1 MQPQFRH
8 SQGAARDHQPGVGA
22 GGGGGDAGPGQGGR
36 AGCSRSF
43 KQAQVK
49 TVLETVYAVAAA
61 MYIST
66 EQTKHTMTGIH
77 LPVRPR
83 KLLLGPLGRRVIAS
97 ATSMMRLPASSPP
110 LVTRKHCNVTC
121 SVAQLPWLVRAC
133 SLPAL
138 PILDAHILL
147 IPCTILASRGQHA
160 QLGMLAMVNGPEL
173 STHRPTPQIA
183 WGIWRCPLL
192 VGAMLL
198 QPAGCAGCCPAGAP
212 NKQGLES
219 CGSSARC
226 IFQGRCIIHYTLY
239 IIYDEVYT
247 ARFNLRK
254 PCMVSHMHASK
265 AGVRS

>member
-1 MQPQFRH
+1 
-8 SQGAARDHQPGVGA
+8 
-22 GGGGGDAGPGQGGR
+22 
-36 AGCSRSF
+36 
-43 KQAQVK
+43 
-49 TVLETVYAVAAA
+49 
-61 MYIST
+61 
-66 EQTKHTMTGIH
+66 MTGIH

-138 PILDAHILL
+138 PILDAQILL

-192 VGAMLL
+192 LGAMLL
-198 QPAGCAGCCPAGAP
+198 HPLASCAGCCPAGAP
-212 NKQGLES
+212 NKPRLES
-219 CGSSARC
+219 CGSSAQCIRC
-226 IFQGRCIIHYTLY
+226 FCSGRFSGSVHYTD
-239 IIYDEVYT
+239 DEVYT